1 MDDFDIESECQ
12 SSSPSCRLNAQI
24 ELGNGN
30 SVASVAIV
38 AGLFVYII
46 RFWLLWLSVYR
57 PPKPNPQSGQSTM
70 DNRIP
75 IWRKCC
81 KGSQFGHSLTLKTLQ
96 YVVFSSGFQDSCR

>member
-38 AGLFVYII
+38 AGFLY
-46 RFWLLWLSVYR
+46 
-57 PPKPNPQSGQSTM
+57 T
-70 DNRIP
+70 
-75 IWRKCC
+75 
-81 KGSQFGHSLTLKTLQ
+81 
-96 YVVFSSGFQDSCR
+96 